1 MKTITVLVALL
12 CTAWPV
18 AAQSRLY
25 TNADVGRPLSSDR
38 RTVTATELAG
48 LKAREYVYVPDRR
61 HEPGPRVVILRDTPW
76 FPPFAPTSEPTRP
89 LSEPWSMT
97 TYLGHG
103 YGHGGHLVPIDR
115 GPGIHLV
122 YGR

>member
-12 CTAWPV
+12 CTAVP
-18 AAQSRLY
+18 AGAQSKVY
-25 TNADVGRPLSSDR
+25 TNADLTTRPVTTWT
-38 RTVTATELAG
+38 RTVTPDELAG
-48 LKAREYVYVPDRR
+48 LKAREYVYVPERR
-61 HEPGPRVVILRDTPW
+61 TGPRVVILPNTPL
-76 FPPFAPTSEPTRP
+76 FPPFAATSEPTRP

-103 YGHGGHLVPIDR
+103 HGGHHAPIDR

>member
-12 CTAWPV
+12 CTALPA

-25 TNADVGRPLSSDR
+25 TNADLGKVVRT
-38 RTVTATELAG
+38 RTVTPDELAG
-48 LKAREYVYVPDRR
+48 LQAREFVYVQDRR
-61 HEPGPRVVILRDTPW
+61 PQGPRVVILRDTPL

-103 YGHGGHLVPIDR
+103 HGGHHAPIDR

>member
-1 MKTITVLVALL
+1 MKTILTLAALL
-12 CTAWPV
+12 CAALPA
-18 AAQSRLY
+18 AAQSAKVY
-25 TNADVGRPLSSDR
+25 TNDDLGKRTVAWS
-38 RTVTATELAG
+38 RTVTDQELAG
-48 LKAREYVYVPDRR
+48 LKAREFVYVPTRPA
-61 HEPGPRVVILRDTPW
+61 EARVVILRDTPW
-76 FPPFAPTSEPTRP
+76 FPPFAATSEPTRP

-103 YGHGGHLVPIDR
+103 PGHRGGGHRAPT

>member
-1 MKTITVLVALL
+1 MKTMTLLVGLFL
-12 CTAWPV
+12 TAVPM

-38 RTVTATELAG
+38 RTVTAAEVAG
-48 LKAREYVYVPDRR
+48 LKAREFVYVPTRPA
-61 HEPGPRVVILRDTPW
+61 EARVIILRDTPL

-103 YGHGGHLVPIDR
+103 YGHGGGHWAPIDR